1 MIQLTTACV
10 SSVDE
15 AKGNTSNLLFSGQI
29 LPERNGGLNGA
40 PSVRLEP
47 GATCVAAVFDGKG
60 SAARKAAYLAAGAF
74 RGAVGELHGVED
86 LEALYAKAHGDIAAA
101 AAEEAAMNPVAA
113 LLTTFLP
120 MILIFVVFYF
130 FLIRPQRKKDKK
142 VKEMLNNLKAGD
154 RICTIGGIYGT
165 IVGIKDD
172 TVTLSVGRD
181 NLSMVVARW
190 GIRSVEE
197 VTIENDAE
205 ALN

>member
-1 MIQLTTACV
+1 MI
-10 SSVDE
+10 E
-15 AKGNTSNLLFSGQI
+15 KLF
-29 LPERNGGLNGA
+29 GL
-40 PSVRLEP
+40 S
-47 GATCVAAVFDGKG
+47 AAVAEGA
-60 SAARKAAYLAAGAF
+60 STAASTAADAASTAAAGA
-74 RGAVGELHGVED
+74 E
-86 LEALYAKAHGDIAAA
+86 A
-101 AAEEAAMNPVAA
+101 AAEVNPVAA

-120 MILIFVVFYF
+120 MVLIFVVFYF
-130 FLIRPQRKKDKK
+130 FLIRPQRKKDKQ

>member
-1 MIQLTTACV
+1 MFLDSVFGISSAMAEGAAATGTA
-10 SSVDE
+10 
-15 AKGNTSNLLFSGQI
+15 
-29 LPERNGGLNGA
+29 
-40 PSVRLEP
+40 
-47 GATCVAAVFDGKG
+47 AAADP
-60 SAARKAAYLAAGAF
+60 
-74 RGAVGELHGVED
+74 
-86 LEALYAKAHGDIAAA
+86 AA
-101 AAEEAAMNPVAA
+101 AAEAANPVAA
-113 LLTTFLP
+113 LLGTFLP

-130 FLIRPQRKKDKK
+130 FLIRPQRKKDKQ

-172 TVTLSVGRD
+172 TVTLSVGKD

-197 VTIENDAE
+197 VSIENDAE